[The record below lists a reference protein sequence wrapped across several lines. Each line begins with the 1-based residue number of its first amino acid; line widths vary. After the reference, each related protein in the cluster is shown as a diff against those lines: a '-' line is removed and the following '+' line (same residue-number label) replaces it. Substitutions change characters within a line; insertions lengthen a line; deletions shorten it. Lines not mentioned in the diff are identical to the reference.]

1 MSYGNDFKLLEGH
14 KILAL
19 HGDRDTLQFTTE
31 FETLSYGC
39 VGDCCSNSWFEH
51 ISGVEFLVGHTIVK
65 TENIDMNSITPE
77 DEKGHECLQQYGYRL
92 TTDKGYFEIDMRNS
106 SNGYYGG
113 YIVGPR
119 KVEAPNCPEIKED
132 W

>member
-1 MSYGNDFKLLEGH
+1 MTYESSFKALEGH

-19 HGDRDTLQFTTE
+19 YGDNDTLQFTTE
-31 FETLSYGC
+31 FETLSYSC
-39 VGDCCSNSWFEH
+39 EGDCCSSSWFEH

-65 TENIDMNSITPE
+65 TEDISLDSVTPE
-77 DEKGHECLQQYGYRL
+77 EEKQHESLAQYGYRF

-113 YIVGPR
+113 YITGPN
-119 KVEAPNCPEIKED
+119 KIEEANCSKIEND